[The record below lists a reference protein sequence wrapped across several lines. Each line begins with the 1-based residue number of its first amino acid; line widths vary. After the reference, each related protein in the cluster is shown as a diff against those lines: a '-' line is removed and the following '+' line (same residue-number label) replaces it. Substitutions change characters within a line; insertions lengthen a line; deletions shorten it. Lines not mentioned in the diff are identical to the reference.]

1 MDEQNEKFKRDKK
14 DLVEGCFLFYK
25 TANSEAIAQIVPHP

>member
-14 DLVEGCFLFYK
+14 DLVEGCFDFVFCFIK
-25 TANSEAIAQIVPHP
+25 QQILKQSLG